1 MAMKIIGTFSLAVAA
16 SFTLMQSA
24 EARGGA
30 HFSGG
35 AHFAGSAHYSGG
47 PHYSASARG
56 YSGPRSYGGPSR
68 NFSSASGRYYS
79 PRISS
84 IPSNRSWS
92 AAGPRF
98 SPTSTALRNPTFTAN
113 ARRFSGDRTAA
124 FNSRTTSRSTAH
136 FSAANRAL
144 ASSHGFDRGRVIAQ
158 HSASTWHR
166 NWDRGHDHSWH
177 GHRCHFQNGFWFIYD
192 PFLWYPYGYGYG
204 YGYGYDYPYETYYD
218 SSYDNGSRPVEEY
231 SQAPEAK
238 DSEYAGD
245 ARVSD
250 VQSALAREGYYDGA
264 IDGKLG
270 PSTRNALRRYQR
282 DHGLDATG
290 GITSGVI
297 QALRLR

>member
-1 MAMKIIGTFSLAVAA
+1 M
-16 SFTLMQSA
+16 
-24 EARGGA
+24 
-30 HFSGG
+30 
-35 AHFAGSAHYSGG
+35 
-47 PHYSASARG
+47 
-56 YSGPRSYGGPSR
+56 
-68 NFSSASGRYYS
+68 
-79 PRISS
+79 
-84 IPSNRSWS
+84 PSNRSWS

-98 SPTSTALRNPTFTAN
+98 SSTSTALRNPTFTAN

-124 FNSRTTSRSTAH
+124 FNSRTASRSTAH
-136 FSAANRAL
+136 LSAANR
-144 ASSHGFDRGRVIAQ
+144 SHGFDRGRVIAQ

-166 NWDRGHDHSWH
+166 NWDRGRDHSWH

-204 YGYGYDYPYETYYD
+204 YDYYPYETYYD
-218 SSYDNGSRPVEEY
+218 ASYDSGTRPVEEY
-231 SQAPEAK
+231 GQTPEAK
-238 DSEYAGD
+238 DSEYTGD
-245 ARVSD
+245 ARVTD